1 MENGLTLGVR
11 LGLHAGWVAGGCFAI
26 ALAALGGD
34 HVGYLAARH
43 PLGHLGAIQARGATL
58 WNVCGFLLPGLLL
71 FIFALA
77 FEAAMQRDGAGRGG
91 RIGTGLL
98 MLSALAFAAQGLLGF
113 DLEDADAVASQ
124 RHVSALVLAL
134 LGLMAGALLIAASL
148 KSRRGWRVLV
158 WVGAPLAVL
167 LLLFLVWPPQEFVPM
182 LHGRPGHA
190 QRLIVATYFA
200 WFALAAWTA
209 LRRVRG
215 RVQTHPVA

>member
-1 MENGLTLGVR
+1 MVNGLTLRVR
-11 LGLHAGWVAGGCFAI
+11 LGLHAGWLAGGCFVI

-34 HVGYLAARH
+34 HMGYLEAQH
-43 PLGHLGAIQARGATL
+43 PLGHLGAMQARGATL
-58 WNVCGFLLPGLLL
+58 WNLCGFMLPGLLL

-77 FEAAMQRDGAGRGG
+77 FEAAMKRDGAGRGG

-98 MLSALAFAAQGLLGF
+98 MLSALAFTAQGLLPF
-113 DLEDADAVASQ
+113 DLEDPDALASQ

-134 LGLMAGALLIAASL
+134 LGLMAGALWIAASL

-167 LLLFLVWPPQEFVPM
+167 LLLFLVWPPQGFVPM

-190 QRLIVATYFA
+190 QRLIFATYFA
-200 WFALAAWTA
+200 WFALAAWMA
-209 LRRVRG
+209 LRRG
-215 RVQTHPVA
+215 RSWPQTQPVA